1 MTRRA
6 RLLAVLAVAVLATG
20 ACAGP
25 PRATPGP
32 VGDATAATT
41 QQLIGALAAVG
52 LQAADTN
59 RPFRPPEGALLAAA
73 PRTVLAVPLP
83 DDPEPGWIVVYA
95 FGSPDQAV
103 RAAKDQA
110 GYIASNTGR
119 INFAKGTRFVLR
131 VVDSTVVWFSWS
143 PASSPDKRTATIA
156 QALEAIG
163 TGIDIPS

>member
-1 MTRRA
+1 MTPRRRVGA
-6 RLLAVLAVAVLATG
+6 MLAIATFAIS
-20 ACAGP
+20 ACAAP
-25 PRATPGP
+25 TRATPGP
-32 VGDATAATT
+32 VGVAAAATE

-52 LQAADTN
+52 LQAGETN
-59 RPFRPPEGALLAAA
+59 RPFRPPEGPVLAAA

-83 DDPEPGWIVVYA
+83 DDPDPGWIVVYA
-95 FGSPDQAV
+95 LGSEDEAG

-110 GYIASNTGR
+110 AYIASNTGR

-131 VVDSTVVWFSWS
+131 LVGSTVVWFSWL
-143 PASSPDKRTATIA
+143 PETSPDRRTATIA